1 VETPAVAAPREAA
14 HFRFHFEEVRPPAG
28 DVEAVLG
35 YARGA
40 SPEPVAHG
48 IAELL
53 ASGEEL
59 WSIEGGFV
67 EYSRLRFDDAAHALG
82 IDSQSFEV
90 GRIVHGQLRRAE
102 GVAVFLCTAGPGIEK
117 LSRGLMSSGDPFTGY
132 IADTVGSLV
141 VERAMDR
148 MHDQLE
154 AATAARG
161 LRITNR
167 YSPGYC
173 GWLVAEQHK
182 LFRLLPPDFCGV
194 SLSESALM
202 HPIKSVSGVIG
213 IGARVRRNPYTC
225 NLCELEHCLYRSLQQ
240 RPAQPEAPSH

>member
-1 VETPAVAAPREAA
+1 MDAYASPAARRGGALPFPLRAGAAAGAA
-14 HFRFHFEEVRPPAG
+14 

-40 SPEPVAHG
+40 APEPVSEG
-48 IAELL
+48 VAEML

-67 EYSRLRFDDAAHALG
+67 QYPEVAFDDDAQSLSVG
-82 IDSQSFEV
+82 GQSFAV
-90 GRIVHGQLRRAE
+90 GRIVCGQLRRAA

-141 VERAMDR
+141 VERAMDLV
-148 MHDQLE
+148 HEQLQT
-154 AATAARG
+154 AAAARG
-161 LRITNR
+161 LHITNR

-173 GWLVAEQHK
+173 GWKVAEQHA
-182 LFRLLPPDFCGV
+182 LFRLLPPGFCGV
-194 SLSESALM
+194 SLSDSSLM

-213 IGARVRRNPYTC
+213 VGPNVRRNPYTC
-225 NLCELEHCLYRSLQQ
+225 QLCEQDHCLYRSLQTE
-240 RPAQPEAPSH
+240 PAGPAAS